1 MPRTKT
7 FQPENVLNRAMYLFW
22 EKGYDNTSLN
32 DLLKVMGI
40 SRQSMYDTFGDKKQ
54 LFLQVLGQYEKK
66 MKESM
71 NQLLI
76 SHDTSL
82 NAIKGHFISTLAT
95 INLQPKRKACL
106 MANTAMELA
115 FQDDEIITKVKN
127 YMEMYMKAFLHAL
140 TIAKNNKEITNEIN
154 LEATAK
160 FLTTNLHGLGIMAK
174 CGASEDDLN
183 QIIEVTLSVIDNK

>member
-7 FQPENVLNRAMYLFW
+7 FQPEIVLNRAMYLFW
-22 EKGYDNTSLN
+22 EKGYDNTSLT
-32 DLLKVMGI
+32 DLLGVMGI
-40 SRQSMYDTFGDKKQ
+40 SRQSMYDTFGDKRH
-54 LFLQVLGQYEKK
+54 LFLQVLDQYEKK

-82 NAIKGHFISTLAT
+82 KAIKGHFISTLST

-115 FQDDEIITKVKN
+115 FQDDEIISKVKD
-127 YMEMYMKAFLHAL
+127 YMEMYMKSFLHAL
-140 TIAKNNKEITNEIN
+140 TIAKENHEITKHIN
-154 LEATAK
+154 LESTAK

-174 CGASEDDLN
+174 CGASEKDLN
-183 QIIEVTLSVIDNK
+183 QIIEVTLSVIETE